1 MANGGGQRRRRP
13 EMVDRPFAKVG
24 EVRREIACKTEI
36 EGVRSR
42 KRKRKRERE
51 RWESVKNRGRRRVG
65 LTL

>member
-1 MANGGGQRRRRP
+1 MADGGGQRRRRR

-42 KRKRKRERE
+42 ERKRKRERGE
-51 RWESVKNRGRRRVG
+51 RVLKIGEEEGWG
-65 LTL
+65 